1 MKTPKLL
8 LTFFIGI
15 ALWSC
20 SENDE
25 AKTLL
30 VQPTFV
36 VTQSPDNPNL
46 YYFENT
52 TPNKEAFYSFW
63 QFTEDGKRIIDEP
76 GAVEFEYTTVGE
88 LTNLVT
94 LSMVDVNNAAK
105 ATAEVLSMVEEVVIP
120 PVVDTANLLLN
131 GDLELGSGDD
141 FDNWGKWNG
150 PGNMTAETVDVLGGT
165 RALRVTNS
173 EDAAEWQVQF
183 VSDEVATTVGETYT
197 ISYWVKGDAVSVR
210 ASTKP
215 DATAHYGDFY
225 EATSGWTQ
233 YSTTFEATDPL
244 MRVSLDIGL
253 NTGTFIIDEIALVE
267 GSEPLSNTPPV
278 ANLVLN
284 GDLELG
290 SGDDFDNW
298 GQWNGADNM
307 TEETTE
313 VHGGARALKIV
324 NSEDAAEWQVQFV
337 SDEITTEV
345 GASYTISYWV
355 KGDAVSV
362 RASTKP
368 DATAHYGDFYEATS
382 DWTQYSTTF
391 EATDPLTR
399 VSLDIG
405 LNAGTFYVDDILF
418 VKN

>member
-1 MKTPKLL
+1 MKTIKLL
-8 LTFFIGI
+8 LTFFIVIGMY
-15 ALWSC
+15 SC
-20 SENDE
+20 SEDDAQNQ
-25 AKTLL
+25 L

-36 VTQSPDNPNL
+36 VTQSLDNPNL

-52 TPNKEAFYSFW
+52 TPNKEDFFSFW
-63 QFTEDGKRIIDEP
+63 QFTADGKRVIDEA
-76 GAVEFEYTTVGE
+76 GIVEFEYKTPGQI
-88 LTNLVT
+88 TNLVT
-94 LSMVDVNNAAK
+94 LSMVGINEALQT
-105 ATAEVLSMVEEVVIP
+105 TAEVLSDVEEVIVP
-120 PVVDTANLLLN
+120 PPTDTENLLLN
-131 GDLELGSGDD
+131 GGLELGSGDD

-150 PGNMTAETVDVLGGT
+150 PGNMTEETADVFEGT

-183 VSDEVATTVGETYT
+183 VSDEVALTVGETYT
-197 ISYWVKGDAVSVR
+197 ISYWVKGDAVNVR

-215 DATAHYGDFY
+215 DNTAHYGEFY
-225 EATSGWTQ
+225 VATTDWTQ
-233 YSTTFEATDPL
+233 YATTFEATDPL

-253 NTGTFIIDEIALVE
+253 NTGTFIIDDLALVE
-267 GSEPLSNTPPV
+267 GSAPLSNVPPV
-278 ANLVLN
+278 ENLVLN

-324 NSEDAAEWQVQFV
+324 NAEDAAEWQVQFV
-337 SDEITTEV
+337 SDEVATEV
-345 GASYTISYWV
+345 GASYTISFWV
-355 KGDAVSV
+355 KGNAVSV

-368 DATAHYGDFYEATS
+368 DNTSHYGDFYEVTS
-382 DWTQYSTTF
+382 EWTKYSTTF
-391 EATDPLTR
+391 DATDPLMR
-399 VSLDIG
+399 ASLDIG
-405 LNAGTFYVDDILF
+405 LSAGSFYIDDILF